1 MPILNNRNYYIQP
14 TKEGVFIIL
23 IRAREDEAERPAV
36 MYDGRTNALFLR
48 RPKET
53 IILDY
58 INPTIQQKL
67 VESTE
72 VAIMELD
79 FINEDVIRAYKVP
92 MRRVDEIFVATHHT
106 ITSWV

>member
-14 TKEGVFIIL
+14 TKEGVFIVL
-23 IRAREDEAERPAV
+23 IRAREDEAERAAV

-58 INPTIQQKL
+58 INPTIQKQL
-67 VESTE
+67 VESDE

-79 FINEDVIRAYKVP
+79 FINEDVVRAYKVP
-92 MRRVDEIFVATHHT
+92 MRRVDEIFVATHQT
-106 ITSWV
+106 VTSWV